1 MPHAVLCVGDNT
13 AGYDDIPARSHLPSG
28 LLAGVSPGVSQLGVA
43 RECRLS
49 AALWRVAGVPL
60 GRVAPG
66 VVDVPPVRAARA
78 CRPCVPRA

>member
-13 AGYDDIPARSHLPSG
+13 AGYDDIPARRRLPSG
-28 LLAGVSPGVSQLGVA
+28 LLAGVSPAVSQLGVA
-43 RECRLS
+43 RGCRVS

-66 VVDVPPVRAARA
+66 VVDVPLVRVARLSG
-78 CRPCVPRA
+78 CERM